1 MAEEEKK
8 QVTLTQEQVMQAYQE
23 NEMELNDIQ
32 QRIGMIQS
40 LLSETFAATEALDE
54 IKEAKSEKIMVNL
67 GAGVYA
73 DATLEQTK
81 TVKTTLGAN
90 VMADTSIE
98 KTLETLAK
106 RKENLE
112 KDHQALVQAQQHTIQ
127 NMETLRQIIVNA
139 EKAVR
144 QVQQQ
149 QQQKNAKK

>member
-8 QVTLTQEQVMQAYQE
+8 RVTLTQEQVLQAYQE
-23 NEMELNDIQ
+23 NEMELNDIR

-40 LLSETFAATEALDE
+40 LLSENFAATEALNE
-54 IKEAKSEKIMVNL
+54 IKEGKSEKIMVNL

-73 DATLEQTK
+73 DATLEQSK

-90 VMADTSIE
+90 VLANTSIE

-112 KDHQALVQAQQHTIQ
+112 KDMQTLAQAQQQLIQ
-127 NMETLRQIIVNA
+127 NMETLRQIIMQA
-139 EKAVR
+139 EDVLR
-144 QVQQQ
+144 QAQ